1 MEDLSIENINGLI
14 RDWRQGKTRGLR
26 RETFAT
32 NRKGY
37 QQLVATLAGE
47 YLPRIREFVTTEQT
61 PRKKVLKAWK
71 QLMDDFEEDMRML
84 DAFDPSGKSLFSAAV
99 IIARGAF
106 RDKKAQKAFEQS
118 KNEPVDIFGNPELI
132 SCIAASLDNIID
144 QTYHAMRGMTGKD
157 LRSSLVRRASQ
168 KLHNALTQG
177 VVRDLNE
184 VQTLLLH
191 PLAVVEMEREKFL
204 IGKAES
210 MH

>member
-1 MEDLSIENINGLI
+1 VEGLSIGNINGLI
-14 RDWRQGKTRGLR
+14 RDWRRGKMRGLR
-26 RETFAT
+26 RDTFAS

-37 QQLVATLAGE
+37 QQLVAAVAGE
-47 YLPRIREFVTTEQT
+47 YLPRIREFVTAETM
-61 PRKKVLKAWK
+61 PRKNLLKAWK
-71 QLMDDFEEDMRML
+71 QLMTDFEEDMRML
-84 DAFDPSGKSLFSAAV
+84 DAFDPTGKALFSAAV
-99 IIARGAF
+99 MIAQGAL

-118 KNEPVDIFGNPELI
+118 RLEPVDIFGNPELI

-168 KLHNALTQG
+168 RLHNALTQG

-184 VQTLLLH
+184 VQTLLLP

-204 IGKAES
+204 IEKAES